1 MNWALICF
9 LGGFVIFLLL
19 GAPTYLALL
28 VGSLAWFMFHPEI
41 SAMMIMQKMF
51 GSLDSFV
58 LLAVPMFMI
67 AGSLMNTGSI
77 TQRIFDFARSLVG
90 HWKGGLGHVNIIAS
104 FIFSGMSGS
113 ALADVG
119 GLGQIEI
126 RAMRDEGYEDD
137 LTLGITAA
145 SATMGPIVPPSIPLV
160 IYGATASVSIGA
172 LFLGGFVPGVVML
185 IVLCATTAI
194 VANKR
199 GYPTHARATLRERLV
214 AFKKAVLSLLM
225 PVIVMGGMWGG
236 FFTPTEASLVSIVYT
251 ITILAVVYRELTIKR
266 VMDVLIDTAKNFVP
280 ALACVSAS
288 ALFGWIL
295 QFERLDKLLLSFF
308 TETVN
313 NEIIL
318 VLCLNLLLL
327 FFGMILD
334 ATPVIM
340 LMVPLLMPLCQAIGM
355 HPVHLGVMI
364 VLNLMIGLMTPP
376 IGQSLFIMSATMHLP
391 FEYVVKNTY
400 KWLLPLVIA
409 LLIVSYVPPVVTFLP
424 SLFGMI

>member
-9 LGGFVIFLLL
+9 IGVFLILLL
-19 GAPTYLALL
+19 IGAPTYLALL
-28 VGSLAWFMFHPEI
+28 AGALSWFAFHPEI
-41 SAMMIMQKMF
+41 SPMMILQKMY

-67 AGSLMNTGSI
+67 AGTLMNTGSI
-77 TQRIFDFARSLVG
+77 TQRIFDFASSLVG
-90 HWKGGLGHVNIIAS
+90 HLKGGMGHVNIIAS

-126 RAMRDEGYEDD
+126 AAMRSENYEDD

-160 IYGATASVSIGA
+160 IYGATAGVSIGA
-172 LFLGGFVPGVVML
+172 LFLGGFLPGVVMMG
-185 IVLCATTAI
+185 VLCASTALI
-194 VANKR
+194 AHKR
-199 GYPTHARATLRERLV
+199 GYPTHERASWKERLH
-214 AFKKAVLSLLM
+214 AFKRAFLSLLM
-225 PVIVMGGMWGG
+225 PVIIMGGIWTGW
-236 FFTPTEASLVSIVYT
+236 FTPTEASLISIVYVV
-251 ITILAVVYRELTIKR
+251 IILSLIYRELSVKKIIE
-266 VMDVLIDTAKNFVP
+266 VLFETARNFVP

-295 QFERLDKLLLSFF
+295 QFERLDKRMLLFF
-308 TETVN
+308 TET
-313 NEIIL
+313 IQSRTIML
-318 VLCLNLLLL
+318 LCLNLLLL
-327 FFGMILD
+327 FFGMFLD

-340 LMVPLLMPLCQAIGM
+340 LMVPLLMPLCNAVGI

-376 IGQSLFIMSATMHLP
+376 IGQSLFVMSATMHLP
-391 FEYVVKNTY
+391 FEYVVKKTY
-400 KWLLPLVIA
+400 KWLIPLVIA
-409 LLIVSYVPPVVTFLP
+409 LLIVTFVPGVVTFLP
-424 SLFGMI
+424 GLLGLI